1 MERILGQKERL
12 DDNLY
17 RPCERR
23 LVLNLNQSTVS
34 CRKQS
39 EFVLHKVQLF
49 AYVRGNRTLQKLQS
63 E

>member
-34 CRKQS
+34 CRKQ
-39 EFVLHKVQLF
+39 FVPHKVKLF
-49 AYVRGNRTLQKLQS
+49 AHVRGNRTLRKLQS